1 MNRKSLASSNLHYKL
16 VIKFNIMKIYTKTGD
31 KGETGVVGGRVKKD
45 SIIIET
51 IGTFDELNATLGII
65 VALNSSENSN
75 IIRIQNIIFCI
86 GSIISGTDVECDFVK
101 NTKFLE
107 NNIDKMNS
115 SLEELSKFI
124 LPGGSILSANI
135 HLSRTVCRRSE
146 RKLIEYLSLYA
157 KAKPKEMIINVS
169 KLTEIQKFTNR
180 LSDYLFVL
188 SRYENH
194 LNKISDIYW
203 DKSIR

>member
-1 MNRKSLASSNLHYKL
+1 
-16 VIKFNIMKIYTKTGD
+16 MKIYTKTGD

-65 VALNSSENSN
+65 VALSSSENPN

-86 GSIISGTDVECDFVK
+86 GSIISGTDIECDFIK
-101 NTKFLE
+101 NTKLLE
-107 NNIDKMNS
+107 HEIDKMNS
-115 SLEELSKFI
+115 NLDELTKFI

-135 HLSRTVCRRSE
+135 HLSRTVCRRAE
-146 RKLIEYLSLYA
+146 RKLIEYMNLYA
-157 KAKPKEMIINVS
+157 NEKPEQMSVNDS
-169 KLTEIQKFTNR
+169 KLNDIQKFINR

-188 SRYENH
+188 GRYENH